1 MPPTLVSAA
10 AETDAVAL
18 WSAIVR
24 VYQSY
29 EINDRTFRGGADIWQ
44 CSTSVYRPKLI
55 EDVRRE
61 WHQLSGIEDKL
72 DLFPF
77 HGDYVMRKWIQYRK
91 LDNADKAELH
101 KWLGE
106 HV

>member
-1 MPPTLVSAA
+1 M
-10 AETDAVAL
+10 
-18 WSAIVR
+18 R

-29 EINDRTFRGGADIWQ
+29 EANERAFRGGADIWQ
-44 CSTSVYRPKLI
+44 CSTSTYRPKLI
-55 EDVRRE
+55 DDVRRE
-61 WHQLSGIEDKL
+61 WHQLSGIDDKM

-91 LDNADKAELH
+91 LDGADKAALH
-101 KWLGE
+101 KWLGD